1 MRNWPYAYS
10 LAQAPDSTVKG
21 KFDAGPLPAQ
31 ASGKPS
37 GTIGGWGQSVSRYS
51 KVQDAAIQL
60 VAYFTTP
67 EVQTWRAIAG
77 SFVPTIQSV
86 AENPQVVQVMP
97 YLQTTASVD
106 RVGRPT
112 AVFLDNY
119 NQASTAFF
127 QGVSQVLGGQDAN
140 QVLPDV
146 QSKLQRL
153 LA

>member
-1 MRNWPYAYS
+1 MTESMLLVYAATASSAKALTWRLQVPPSPPVLSEKEVVVNW
-10 LAQAPDSTVKG
+10 TKHT
-21 KFDAGPLPAQ
+21 LPI
-31 ASGKPS
+31 P
-37 GTIGGWGQSVSRYS
+37 
-51 KVQDAAIQL
+51 
-60 VAYFTTP
+60 P

-77 SFVPTIQSV
+77 SFVPTIQTV